1 MTPKEGKREQKERGL
16 SGQLTLSLRPQ
27 TCTSPSPRALHTAMQ
42 RQPTHNHPATRLLS
56 RGNTGASLEQNAPHP
71 RPSLGPS
78 RSLDHLS
85 QVLPHI
91 FFWPRGGT
99 KPLQYRAAANPPAVA
114 PSFACRRLISRF
126 RTAHSRALLS
136 HSVPDE
142 PGLLPP
148 PLASP
153 CQLRGP
159 PLAASAAASP
169 FFPRWALGGAREL
182 GPPPGSCFRHSLVG
196 WDGDG
201 CCGKEE
207 EAEAGTDGHLSTLR
221 SAALQDCVL

>member
-16 SGQLTLSLRPQ
+16 SRSTNSLSTSTDMHVALN
-27 TCTSPSPRALHTAMQ
+27 TCTTHRNAKATNTQPPSNAATIEREHRGQSRAECSASAPVSWPVAIPRSSF
-42 RQPTHNHPATRLLS
+42 P
-56 RGNTGASLEQNAPHP
+56 
-71 RPSLGPS
+71 GPS
-78 RSLDHLS
+78 AHLR
-85 QVLPHI
+85 LAE
-91 FFWPRGGT
+91 GGT
-99 KPLQYRAAANPPAVA
+99 KPLQYRAAANPPALA

-169 FFPRWALGGAREL
+169 FFPRWALGGVREL
-182 GPPPGSCFRHSLVG
+182 GPPPGSCFRQSLVG

>member
-16 SGQLTLSLRPQ
+16 SGSTNSLSTTTDMHVALT
-27 TCTSPSPRALHTAMQ
+27 TCTTHSNAKATNTQPPSNA
-42 RQPTHNHPATRLLS
+42 ATIEREHRGQS
-56 RGNTGASLEQNAPHP
+56 RGQNAPHP

-78 RSLDHLS
+78 RSLDRLS
-85 QVLPHI
+85 QVLPHT

-169 FFPRWALGGAREL
+169 FFPR
-182 GPPPGSCFRHSLVG
+182 
-196 WDGDG
+196 
-201 CCGKEE
+201 
-207 EAEAGTDGHLSTLR
+207 
-221 SAALQDCVL
+221 